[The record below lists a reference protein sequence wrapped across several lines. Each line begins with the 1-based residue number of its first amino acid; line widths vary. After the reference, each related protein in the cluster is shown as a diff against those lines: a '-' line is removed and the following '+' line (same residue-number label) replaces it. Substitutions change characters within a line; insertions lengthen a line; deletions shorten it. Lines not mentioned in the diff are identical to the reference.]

1 MNGRTDERVAQ
12 SRFLAVLNHSAFPAQ
27 VFAQARKP
35 GIYKEDYLVDLF
47 SRYGMEGE
55 SPPPPALPAWCK
67 EYDDD
72 DEDDDG
78 GGGNS
83 RENGSSE

>member
-1 MNGRTDERVAQ
+1 M
-12 SRFLAVLNHSAFPAQ
+12 
-27 VFAQARKP
+27 FAQARKP

-72 DEDDDG
+72 DDDDG
-78 GGGNS
+78 DQQ
-83 RENGSSE
+83 RENGPSKQQY

>member
-1 MNGRTDERVAQ
+1 MLEMECY
-12 SRFLAVLNHSAFPAQ
+12 FKLFFVLSLPLQ

-72 DEDDDG
+72 DDDDG
-78 GGGNS
+78 DQQ
-83 RENGSSE
+83 RENGPSKQQY